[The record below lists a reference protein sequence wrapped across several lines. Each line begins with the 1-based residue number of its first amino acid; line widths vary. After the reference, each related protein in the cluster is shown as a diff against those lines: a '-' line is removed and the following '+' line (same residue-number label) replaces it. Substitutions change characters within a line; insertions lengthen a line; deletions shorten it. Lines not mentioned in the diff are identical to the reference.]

1 MSCNSLSVLLRS
13 FFLHFI
19 VEWALFVK
27 HTLSVERA
35 SNIFF
40 RFAFSLCLFSARL
53 FLLVL
58 CVLFEFILNAFCA
71 TTTIEARAMHEWRG
85 IWLARQVLNVIS
97 CCIRA
102 NVQFLLHPW
111 LNEWHT
117 TRVLDAYMIVSLRFY
132 CRNELINTY
141 ANRTG
146 QMVVALSRFISRS
159 WWLNATLRF
168 ACSTCK
174 PILNAKFY
182 ARKCGTRLVMHRFTV
197 CSKRRD
203 EFRCPESV
211 KWTNTNKSRPIWIPC
226 EISSVN

>member
-1 MSCNSLSVLLRS
+1 MHFVRRRRS
-13 FFLHFI
+13 RREQCTNGAAYDWRVKCWMWFR
-19 VEWALFVK
+19 AAFVQTFNFYYTRDWTNGTQ
-27 HTLSVERA
+27 HVCS
-35 SNIFF
+35 
-40 RFAFSLCLFSARL
+40 
-53 FLLVL
+53 
-58 CVLFEFILNAFCA
+58 
-71 TTTIEARAMHEWRG
+71 MH
-85 IWLARQVLNVIS
+85 IWLYL
-97 CCIRA
+97 
-102 NVQFLLHPW
+102 
-111 LNEWHT
+111 
-117 TRVLDAYMIVSLRFY
+117 
-132 CRNELINTY
+132 CRNEFINTY

-203 EFRCPESV
+203 EFHGPESV